1 MLYKWDSWLWFIV
14 YILILLWLLDISM
27 LTRLEMLR
35 IENTHL
41 MFFFIFFLFL
51 LVFVL
56 WLGLVWNK
64 TLYPYLLLKL
74 SILLLKIVVHNS
86 YGWSKCLKI
95 MELSKELCAYTVT
108 TLVLWIS
115 QRILSF
121 IHVLSTLKSI
131 IISLRILLK
140 KRLFL

>member
-1 MLYKWDSWLWFIV
+1 MLYKWDYWLWFIV
-14 YILILLWLLDISM
+14 YILILLWLLDILI
-27 LTRLEMLR
+27 LTRPDMLR
-35 IENTHL
+35 IEKTHL
-41 MFFFIFFLFL
+41 VFFIFIL

-74 SILLLKIVVHNS
+74 SILLLKIVVCNS
-86 YGWSKCLKI
+86 CGWSKCSRT
-95 MELSKELCAYTVT
+95 MELSKRPWAHTVT

-121 IHVLSTLKSI
+121 IPILSTLKSI
-131 IISLRILLK
+131 IISLGILLK